1 MKRAAAILAALL
13 SLALA
18 SSAGAAYDPLG
29 AGTTKLVL
37 DQRFARFLAGDGIE
51 VRAAAGARRSGRVL
65 TLPVSGGHLDPT
77 VGRGEVEQEGTL
89 VLVNSR
95 KRVPL
100 RKIVVKTTHSPLV
113 AKVGG
118 SQLKL
123 ASAGRIASRRS
134 GFGTAFTA
142 MELRLTAKVATRL
155 NKKLRPPVP
164 FEGGQP
170 LGTLRSEAQP
180 QLATILPSGRATLVL
195 DGAFVA
201 KLNER
206 FVSVNP
212 IFPAEHE
219 GPTFTLP
226 IIADGVLAPDGSQG
240 TLRTGGDLEF
250 LKLGSGQVFWHEPWL
265 DLGAAQYTVEADVEP
280 SPPYGGKGARAG
292 IASIL
297 NPAASADPGAR
308 TVTVAGAQLVLGQQT
323 AQTFNE
329 VFAEPDGKA
338 PPFAAGEL
346 LGTISFA
353 AEAQ

>member
-1 MKRAAAILAALL
+1 MKRAAI
-13 SLALA
+13 ALA
-18 SSAGAAYDPLG
+18 VLMLPPAPVAGAAYDPVG
-29 AGTTKLVL
+29 SGTTKLVL
-37 DQRFARFLAGDGIE
+37 DQRFTRFLAGDGVE
-51 VRAAAGARRSGRVL
+51 LRTAAGAARHGRVL
-65 TLPVSGGHLDPT
+65 TLPISGGHLDPT

-89 VLVNSR
+89 VFVNSR
-95 KRVPL
+95 KRVPV
-100 RKIVVKTTHSPLV
+100 RRIVVKTTRSPLV

-142 MELRLTAKVATRL
+142 KELRLTAKVATRL

-170 LGTLRSEAQP
+170 LGTLSSDAQP
-180 QLATILPSGRATLVL
+180 LLATVLPRGRATLAF
-195 DGAFVA
+195 DSAFVA

-206 FVSVNP
+206 FVSLNP
-212 IFPAEHE
+212 VFPAEHA
-219 GPTFTLP
+219 GPVFTMP
-226 IIADGVLAPDGSQG
+226 IIAGGALAPDGSLG
-240 TLRTGGDLEF
+240 TLRTGGEVEF
-250 LKLGSGQVFWHEPWL
+250 LQLGSGQVFWHEPWL
-265 DLGAAQYTVEADVEP
+265 DLGAALYTVEADVQP
-280 SPPYGGKGARAG
+280 SPPYGGKAPRAG

-297 NPAASADPGAR
+297 NPSASAFPAAR
-308 TVTVAGAQLVLGQQT
+308 AVAVAGAQLLLDQQT

-329 VFAEPDGKA
+329 VFADPGGKA
-338 PPFAAGEL
+338 PPFAAGEP